1 MLCDSITA
9 PYLKFY
15 LQELVKWVNSSNAD
29 FVILGGDFNTDPTD
43 KETSYSSLKA
53 AMVSSMEEFFLDVKQ
68 WLVPARATYGNP
80 RNTYSSMYTPVLYD
94 YIWHRAKGGSLIA
107 AMSHIGHFFVS
118 YDPPLKI

>member
-1 MLCDSITA
+1 MTT

-43 KETSYSSLKA
+43 EETSYSSLKA

-107 AMSHIGHFFVS
+107 NWTFLCVKNIWLAG
-118 YDPPLKI
+118 

>member
-1 MLCDSITA
+1 MSIRSA
-9 PYLKFY
+9 QYLKFY
-15 LQELVKWVNSSNAD
+15 FQELVKWVNSSNAD